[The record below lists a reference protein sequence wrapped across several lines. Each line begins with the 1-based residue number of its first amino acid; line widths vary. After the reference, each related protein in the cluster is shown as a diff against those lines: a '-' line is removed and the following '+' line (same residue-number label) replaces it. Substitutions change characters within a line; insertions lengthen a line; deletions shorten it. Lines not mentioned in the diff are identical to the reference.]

1 MVWLIPLSRRVNSPH
16 NGGCMK
22 LLILASVAAVLA
34 FSAEV
39 KLGEPMTLK
48 QQTAIADLNSRPA
61 DFVDKQVQ
69 VKGRV
74 TEVCEKAGCWMQLV
88 DPATKTA
95 VRIKVKDGVIVF
107 PKESIG
113 KMAAAEGKFVKIEL
127 THEQAIARAKH
138 EAEEQNRP
146 FDPASVK
153 GPATIYQIAGLG
165 AVVLE

>member
-1 MVWLIPLSRRVNSPH
+1 
-16 NGGCMK
+16 MK
-22 LLILASVAAVLA
+22 LLILTTLAAVLA
-34 FSAEV
+34 FAAEV
-39 KLGEPMTLK
+39 KLGEPMKLK

-69 VKGRV
+69 VKGKV

-138 EAEEQNRP
+138 EAEEQNRS
-146 FDPASVK
+146 FNPASVK

-165 AVVLE
+165 AMILE

>member
-1 MVWLIPLSRRVNSPH
+1 MRY
-16 NGGCMK
+16 
-22 LLILASVAAVLA
+22 LILTSLAAVLVFA
-34 FSAEV
+34 AEV

-48 QQTAIADLNSRPA
+48 KQTAIADLNARPA

-69 VKGRV
+69 VKGKV
-74 TEVCEKAGCWMQLV
+74 TEVCEKMGCWMQLV

-107 PKESIG
+107 PKEAIG
-113 KMAAAEGKFVKIEL
+113 KMAAAEGKFVKLEL

-146 FDPASVK
+146 FNPSSVK
-153 GPATIYQIAGLG
+153 GPMTVYQIAGLG
-165 AVVLE
+165 AAILE

>member
-1 MVWLIPLSRRVNSPH
+1 MRY
-16 NGGCMK
+16 
-22 LLILASVAAVLA
+22 LILTTLAAVLVFA
-34 FSAEV
+34 AEV

-48 QQTAIADLNSRPA
+48 KQTAISDLSARPA

-69 VKGRV
+69 VKGRI
-74 TEVCEKAGCWMQLV
+74 TEVCEKMGCWMMLV
-88 DPATKTA
+88 DPATKA
-95 VRIKVKDGVIVF
+95 EVRIKVKDGVIVF
-107 PKESIG
+107 PKEAVG

-153 GPATIYQIAGLG
+153 GPMTVYQIAGLG
-165 AVVLE
+165 AVILE

>member
-1 MVWLIPLSRRVNSPH
+1 MRY
-16 NGGCMK
+16 
-22 LLILASVAAVLA
+22 LILTSLAAALVFA
-34 FSAEV
+34 AEV

-48 QQTAIADLNSRPA
+48 RQTAIADLNARPA
-61 DFVDKQVQ
+61 DYVDKQVQ
-69 VKGRV
+69 VKGKV
-74 TEVCEKAGCWMQLV
+74 TEVCEKMGCWMQLV
-88 DPATKTA
+88 DPGTKTA

-107 PKESIG
+107 PKESVG

-146 FDPASVK
+146 FDPATVK

-165 AVVLE
+165 AVILE

>member
-1 MVWLIPLSRRVNSPH
+1 MR
-16 NGGCMK
+16 
-22 LLILASVAAVLA
+22 LLILTSLVAMLA
-34 FSAEV
+34 FAAEV

-48 QQTAIADLNSRPA
+48 QQTAIADLTARPA

-74 TEVCEKAGCWMQLV
+74 TEVCQNMGCWMQLV
-88 DPATKTA
+88 DPATKSA

-107 PKESIG
+107 PKESVG
-113 KMAAAEGKFVKIEL
+113 KMAAAEGKFVKLEL

-146 FDPASVK
+146 FNPDSVK

-165 AVVLE
+165 AVILE